1 MPAGEILLAAYSG
14 GYKGK
19 RRMEPRVRPP
29 RESERTVM
37 LNRNRI
43 TSFRY
48 DFKQIMEKYK
58 IEPTIATSVIASV
71 TAKSSNISMQAAA
84 DYVDEQERAGVFSK
98 EATDEIYDLLD
109 RFSKLR

>member
-1 MPAGEILLAAYSG
+1 LAAYSR
-14 GYKGK
+14 GYRGK
-19 RRMEPRVRPP
+19 RRAEPRARNP
-29 RESERTVM
+29 RDSERTVM
-37 LNRNRI
+37 LNRNRL

-58 IEPTIATSVIASV
+58 VDPSLAASVLATV

-84 DYVDEQERAGVFSK
+84 VYVEEQEKAGVFTK

-109 RFSKLR
+109 KFSKLR